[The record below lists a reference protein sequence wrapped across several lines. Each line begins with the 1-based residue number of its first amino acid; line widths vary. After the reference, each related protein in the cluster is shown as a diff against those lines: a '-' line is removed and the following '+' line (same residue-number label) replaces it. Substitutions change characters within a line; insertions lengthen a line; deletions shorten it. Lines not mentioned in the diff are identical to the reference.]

1 MAVSQIDPNGLNV
14 GQLGGSRNMVIN
26 SAMQVA
32 QRGTSATGQSS
43 GGYYAC
49 DRAKIYYQ
57 NLSQMVFSVAQDSSS
72 PDGFDYSHKVTVTTA
87 ETAYSGTDLISPLFY
102 SIEGQDLQQLN
113 YGSVNAKPLTLS
125 FWVKSNVTG
134 TYTLSAYSS
143 IGGANSIQAPTY
155 TINTA
160 DTWEY
165 KTLAIS
171 GNTTRGI
178 VDSNGLGMDFY
189 WNGLVGSQYTSGTQ
203 SASWSNYAQS
213 NWAVGHT
220 ADFGLDVNDYW
231 QITGVQLEVGDT
243 STDFEHISYG
253 DQLQKCQR
261 YYQRYGG
268 TDNYFMLVGNA
279 AGATL
284 AYIPTT
290 LQTRMR
296 AAPTFS
302 TTGTMSDYR
311 YQSKSG
317 DVTPNAIALDQAMED
332 CVAVAVTTASN
343 ALTAGHAVRLF
354 NITNAG
360 YFAFDA
366 EL

>member
-1 MAVSQIDPNGLNV
+1 MAVSTIDPNGLNV
-14 GQLGGSRNMVIN
+14 GQFGNRNLIINGS
-26 SAMQVA
+26 MQVA
-32 QRGTSATGQSS
+32 QRGTSATGKNQS
-43 GGYYAC
+43 GYYSS
-49 DRAKIYYQ
+49 DRAKVYFSAID
-57 NLSQMVFSVAQDSSS
+57 QMVTTVSQDTDA
-72 PDGFDYSHKVTVTTA
+72 PDGFTKSHKVLVTTA
-87 ETAYSGTDLISPLFY
+87 ETSIDTNELYCMLWY
-102 SIEGQDLQQLN
+102 NIEGQDLQQLD
-113 YGSVNAKPLTLS
+113 YGSSNAKPLTLS

-231 QITGVQLEVGDT
+231 QITGVQLELGDT
-243 STDFEHISYG
+243 STPFEHENYG
-253 DQLQKCQR
+253 TTLAKCQR
-261 YYQRYGG
+261 YYQQLDGNMFAYRYR
-268 TDNYFMLVGNA
+268 TSFIMSEIVLR
-279 AGATL
+279 T
-284 AYIPTT
+284 
-290 LQTRMR
+290 QMR
-296 AAPTFS
+296 ATPAFS
-302 TTGTMSDYR
+302 FTGTGTATADW
-311 YQSKSG
+311 
-317 DVTPNAIALDQAMED
+317 VTYNLTVDKVAAYAAIANTDD
-332 CVAVAVTTASN
+332 
-343 ALTAGHAVRLF
+343 
-354 NITNAG
+354 TNR
-360 YFAFDA
+360 YISSLKIEA

>member
-1 MAVSQIDPNGLNV
+1 MAVSTIDPNGLNV
-14 GQLGGSRNMVIN
+14 GQFGNRNLIINGS
-26 SAMQVA
+26 MQVA
-32 QRGTSATGQSS
+32 QRGTSATGKNQS
-43 GGYYAC
+43 GYYSS
-49 DRAKIYYQ
+49 DRAKVYFSAID
-57 NLSQMVFSVAQDSSS
+57 QMVTTVSQDTDA
-72 PDGFDYSHKVTVTTA
+72 PDGFTKSHKVLVTTA
-87 ETAYSGTDLISPLFY
+87 ETSIDTNELYCMLWY
-102 SIEGQDLQQLN
+102 NIEGQDLQQLD
-113 YGSVNAKPLTLS
+113 YGSSNAKPLTLS

-231 QITGVQLEVGDT
+231 QITGVQLELGDT
-243 STDFEHISYG
+243 STPFEHISYG

-261 YYQRYGG
+261 YYSQVFYQAEGVMG
-268 TDNYFMLVGNA
+268 LVGN
-279 AGATL
+279 L
-284 AYIPTT
+284 APYCPVLPVT
-290 LQTRMR
+290 MR
-296 AAPTFS
+296 AAGTITHTNVANGGNVTGLHS
-302 TTGTMSDYR
+302 SSVKAYGLTTLFVVLSSNGTGYGYYLADI
-311 YQSKSG
+311 
-317 DVTPNAIALDQAMED
+317 AI
-332 CVAVAVTTASN
+332 
-343 ALTAGHAVRLF
+343 
-354 NITNAG
+354 
-360 YFAFDA
+360 DA